1 MATFSAAGFGGSFVR
16 DWSLDLPAA
25 CEHGAGLCCE
35 VDGSTLCA
43 ECFRGCEGVEQCPGL
58 FMGLLKL
65 ASPVPVGHKFL
76 IGWYRA
82 AKVTGRYNFLE
93 LLQHPAFAQLRVV
106 DARLAIEEASVFFS
120 TDHAS
125 AKRFPGARFALTPV
139 YASAWVASP
148 AANSLVVT
156 VDQEQDGFCWLKL
169 LPPDRRE
176 AGLRLYYNHY
186 REQRTGWLSKT
197 GLRLWLGDLGLGINA
212 DSGALKFH
220 IMRSSPQRAWHITT
234 RSCKLKSYYVCDIS
248 EADWSCLPSGNY
260 GGYNPPGDGACGYR
274 CLAYMNGA
282 TAVSA
287 GCSSDL
293 WCDDE
298 LAYRVF
304 QLSPTFT
311 VTIPGGRVCPN
322 ARYVMI
328 CDKQH
333 WRVKRAK
340 GVGLCLDENC
350 FRGTCDCQRRS
361 GPPPAPVSASVL
373 DHILEAATFGN
384 VRVATTEETQR
395 PIPAPRTQPSP
406 TPPKDVGKEPV
417 VTPPVPKPRTKF
429 TKPSP
434 AQVPTPAPRTR
445 PQSAP
450 AQETS
455 ANAAAAPGTAPKWR
469 VTKTV
474 YDAAERF
481 QTELVHRARF
491 VGDTLVQ
498 ALPLKA
504 PAVQRYSMTL
514 KMMRS
519 RFSWHCD
526 TWHPLAVIACLLP
539 IWPSLALL
547 VSLAIGLVP
556 SIGNNV
562 VLVALLVSSANYVAS
577 MDHQCEGAACLS
589 LLEEEHYYRAVR
601 WRPITGALS
610 LLLNLLGQVGYV
622 ARSTFDAAYV
632 PCTVFDLCSFAILY
646 LCRNRCWRCFGR
658 CVRVGP
664 ATHVLGSTGQR
675 VSKLALIDLCDH
687 FSKPATDIVGMATG
701 WSGCYT
707 GTAPMERQCATT
719 VDPHSFDQK
728 KAGAIVYLT
737 PPVNSGSAL
746 QCLNVMWKRPIGSTV
761 LGEQTGAVVTA
772 VKSISFPPP
781 CCVSTTLPTRPG
793 VTVVDHALYN
803 RLTASG
809 VDPALLRVG
818 QGDFLKLNPG
828 FRLIG
833 GWIYGVCYF
842 VLVTLSTF
850 TCLPIKCGIGTRDP
864 FCRRVFSVP
873 VIKTQ
878 EHCHAGM
885 CASAEGISLDSLGLT
900 QLQSYW
906 IAAVTCGLVV
916 LLVCHRLAIS
926 ALDLLTLAS
935 PLVLLV
941 FPWAAVGL
949 LLACSLAG
957 ATVKIQLLAT
967 LFINLFFP
975 QATLVTMGY
984 WACVAAL
991 AVYSLM
997 GLRVKVN
1004 VPMCVTPAHFLLLAR
1019 SAGQTREQMLRVS
1032 AAAPANSL
1040 LGVAR
1045 DCYVTGST
1053 RLYIPKEGGMV
1064 FEGLFRSPKARG
1076 NVGFVAGSSY
1086 GTGSVWS
1093 RNNEVVVLTASHV
1106 VGRADMATLK
1116 IGDTM
1121 LTLTFKKNGD
1131 FAEAVTTQ
1139 AELPGNWPPL
1149 TFAQPTTGPASWCT
1163 ATGDEEGL
1171 LSGEVCLAWTT
1182 SGDSGS
1188 AVVQGDAV
1196 VGVHTGSNT
1205 SGVAYVT
1212 TPGGKLLGADTVT
1225 LSSLSKHFTGPLTR
1239 IPKDIPDNIIADVDA
1254 VPRSLAMLIDGLSNR
1269 ESSLSGP
1276 QLLLIACFM
1285 WSYLN
1290 QPTFLPYVLGFF
1302 AANFFLPK
1310 SIGRPVVTGLLWL
1323 CCLFTPLSMRLCLF
1337 HLVCATVT
1345 GNVVSLWFYITAAG
1359 TSYLSEMW
1367 FGGYPTMLFVPR
1379 FLVYQFPG
1387 WAIGIVL
1394 AVCSITMLAAA
1405 LGHTL
1410 LLDVFSASGRFDRTF
1425 MMKYFLEGG
1434 VKESVTASVTRAYG
1448 KPITQESLTATLA
1461 ALTDDDF
1468 QFLSD
1473 VLDCR
1478 VVRSAMNL
1486 RAALTSFQVAQYRNI
1501 LNASL
1506 QVDRDAARSRR
1517 LMAKLADFA
1526 VEQEVSAGDRV
1537 VVIDGLDRMA
1547 HFKDDLVLVPLTT
1560 KVVGGSR
1567 CTICDVVKEEANDTP
1582 AKPVPSRR
1590 RRKGLPKG
1598 AQLEWDRHQ
1607 EEKRSAGDDDF
1618 AVSNDY
1624 VKRVP
1629 KYWDPNDTRG
1639 TTVKIAGTTY
1649 QKVVDYSGN
1658 VHYVEHQEDLVDYVL
1673 GKGSYECLDQDKVL
1687 DLTNMLKVDPTELS
1701 AKDKAKARQL
1711 AHLLLD
1717 LANPVEA
1724 VNQLNLRA
1732 PHIFPGDVGRRTFA
1746 DSKDKGFVALHS
1758 RTMFL
1763 AARDFLFN
1771 IKFVCDDEFTKTP
1784 KDTLLGYVRACPGY
1798 WFIFRRTHR
1807 SLIDAYW
1814 DSMECVYA
1822 LPTISDY
1829 DVSPGDVA
1837 VTGERWDFE
1846 SPGGGR
1852 AKRLTADLVHAFQG
1866 FHGASYAYDDKVA
1879 AAVKGDPYRSDGVL
1893 YNTRWGNIPYSVP
1906 TNALEATAC
1915 YRAGCEA
1922 VTDGTNV
1929 VATIGP
1935 FPEQQPIPDIPKSV
1949 LDNCADISCDAF
1961 IAPAAEAALC
1971 SDLEKYNLSTQG
1983 FVLPSVFSMVR
1994 AYLKEEIGDAP
2005 PLYLPSTVPSKNSQ
2019 AGINGAEFPTKSL
2032 QSYCLIDDM
2041 VSKSM
2046 NSNLQ
2051 TATMATCKRQYC
2063 SKYKIRSILG
2073 TNNYIGLGLRACLS
2087 GVTAAF
2093 QKAGKDGS
2101 PIYLGKSKFDPI
2113 PSPDK
2118 YCLETD
2124 LESCDRSTP
2133 ALVRWFAT
2141 NLIFELAGQPELV
2154 HSYVLNC
2161 CHDLVVAGSVAFTKR
2176 GGLSSGDPITSI
2188 SNTIYSLVLYTQ
2200 HMLLCGLEGYF
2211 PEIAEKYLDGSLG
2224 LRDMFKYVRV
2234 YIYSDDVVLTTPN
2247 QHYAASFDRWVPH
2260 LQALLGFKVDP
2271 KKTVNTSAP
2280 SFLGCRFKQVG
2291 DKCYLASLQ
2300 DRVTRSLL
2308 YHIGAKNPSEYY
2320 EAAVSIFKD
2329 SIICCDED
2337 WWVDLYR
2344 RISDAARTDG
2354 VEFPTIETLTSFRT
2368 KQYESA
2374 VCTVCGAAPVAKSAC
2389 GGWFCGN
2396 CVPYHVGHCHT
2407 TSLFANC
2414 GHDIMYRATYCTMC
2428 EGSPKQMV
2436 PKVPHPILDHL
2447 LCHIDYGSKEELTL
2461 VVADGR
2467 TSSPPGRYKVGHK
2480 VVAVVADVGGN
2491 IVFGCGPGSH
2501 TAVPLQD
2508 TLKGVV
2514 VNKALKNAAASEY
2527 VEGPPGSGKT
2537 FHLVKDV
2544 LAVVGSATLVV
2555 PTHASMLDC
2564 INKLKQA
2571 GADPYFVVPK
2581 YTVLDF
2587 PRPGSG
2593 NITVRLPQVGTSEGE
2608 TFVDEVAYFSPV
2620 DLARILTQGRVKG
2633 YGDLNQLG
2641 CVGPASVP
2649 RDLWLRHFAS
2659 LEPLRV
2665 CHRFGAAV
2673 CDLIKGIYP
2682 YYEPAPHTT
2691 KVVFVPNPDFEKGVV
2706 ITAYHKDRGLGHRT
2720 IDSIQGCT
2728 FPVVTL
2734 RLPTPQS
2741 LTRPR
2746 AVVAVTRAS
2755 RELYIYDP
2763 FDQLS
2768 GLLKFTKEAE
2778 AQDLIHGP
2786 PTASHLGQEIDLW
2799 SNEGLEY
2806 YKEVNLLYTHV
2817 PIKDGV
2823 IHSYPNCGPACGW
2836 EKQSSKISCL
2846 PRVAQNLGYH
2856 YSPDLPGFCPIPKE
2870 LAEHWP
2876 VVSND
2881 KYPNC
2886 LQITLQRVCE
2896 LSKPCSAGYMVGQ
2909 SVFTQTPG
2917 VTSYWL
2923 TEWVDG
2929 KARALPDSL
2938 FSSGRFET
2946 NCRAFLD
2953 EAEEKFAAAHPHA
2966 CLGEITK
2973 STVGGSHFIFSQYLP
2988 PLLPA
2993 SAVAL
2998 VGASLAGKA
3007 AKAAC
3012 SVVDV
3017 YAPSFE
3023 PYLHPETLSRVYKIM
3038 IDFKPCRLMVWR
3050 DATFYVQE
3058 GVDAVTSALAA
3069 VSKLIKVP
3077 ANEPVSFHI
3086 ASGYRTNALVAPQ
3099 AKISIGAYAAEWALS
3114 TEPPPAGYAIVRR
3127 YIVKRLLSST
3137 EVFLCRRGVVSSTSV
3152 QTICALEGCK
3162 PLFNFL
3168 QIGSTIG
3175 PV

>member
-1 MATFSAAGFGGSFVR
+1 MATFSATGFGGSFVR

-106 DARLAIEEASVFFS
+106 DARLAIEEASVFIS

-139 YASAWVASP
+139 YANPWVVSP
-148 AANSLVVT
+148 AANSLIVT
-156 VDQEQDGFCWLKL
+156 IDQEQDGFCWLKL

-197 GLRLWLGDLGLGINA
+197 GLRLWLGDLGLGINSS
-212 DSGALKFH
+212 SGVLKFH

-248 EADWSCLPSGNY
+248 EADWSCLPAGNY

-274 CLAYMNGA
+274 CLAFMNGA

-340 GVGLCLDENC
+340 GVGLCLDEKC

-384 VRVATTEETQR
+384 VRVVATEEQQR
-395 PIPAPRTQPSP
+395 PVPAPRARHSVSP
-406 TPPKDVGKEPV
+406 PGDVKDTATV
-417 VTPPVPKPRTKF
+417 PPVPKPRTKLA
-429 TKPSP
+429 KPSP
-434 AQVPTPAPRTR
+434 VQAPTPAPRTR
-445 PQSAP
+445 PQDAVHSGLP
-450 AQETS
+450 KPEPPTGT
-455 ANAAAAPGTAPKWR
+455 AAAPASAPRWR
-469 VTKTV
+469 VAKTV
-474 YDAAERF
+474 YSSAERIR
-481 QTELVHRARF
+481 TELIHRAQSI
-491 VGDTLVQ
+491 GDSLVQ

-504 PAVQRYSMTL
+504 PAVQRYTMTL

-526 TWHPLAVIACLLP
+526 TWYPLVVIACLLP

-547 VSLAIGLVP
+547 VSFVIGLVP
-556 SIGNNV
+556 SVGNNV
-562 VLVALLVSSANYVAS
+562 VLTALLVSSANYVAA
-577 MDHQCEGAACLS
+577 MDHQCEGAACLA

-601 WRPITGALS
+601 WRPITGVLS
-610 LLLNLLGQVGYV
+610 LVLNLLGQVGYV

-687 FSKPATDIVGMATG
+687 FSKPSVDVVGMATG

-707 GTAPMERQCATT
+707 GSAAMERQCAST

-728 KAGAIVYLT
+728 KAGALVYLT

-772 VKSISFPPP
+772 VKSISFSPP

-833 GWIYGVCYF
+833 GWIYGMCYF
-842 VLVTLSTF
+842 VLVVVSTF

-873 VIKTQ
+873 VTKTQ

-957 ATVKIQLLAT
+957 ASLKMQLLAT
-967 LFINLFFP
+967 LFVNLFFP

-1019 SAGQTREQMLRVS
+1019 TAGQSREQMLRVS

-1045 DCYVTGST
+1045 DCYVTGTT

-1086 GTGSVWS
+1086 GTGSVWT
-1093 RNNEVVVLTASHV
+1093 RDNEVVVLTASHV
-1106 VGRADMATLK
+1106 VGRANMATLK

-1139 AELPGNWPPL
+1139 SELPGNWPQL
-1149 TFAQPTTGPASWCT
+1149 TYAQPTTGPASWCT

-1212 TPGGKLLGADTVT
+1212 TPSGKLLGADTVT
-1225 LSSLSKHFTGPLTR
+1225 LSSLSKHFTGPLSP

-1290 QPTFLPYVLGFF
+1290 QPAYLPYVLGFF

-1359 TSYLSEMW
+1359 SSYLAEMW

-1387 WAIGIVL
+1387 WTIGMVL
-1394 AVCSITMLAAA
+1394 VVCSITMLAAA

-1434 VKESVTASVTRAYG
+1434 VRESVTASVTRAYG

-1478 VVRSAMNL
+1478 AVRSAMNL

-1526 VEQEVSAGDRV
+1526 VEQEVTAGDRV
-1537 VVIDGLDRMA
+1537 VVIDGLDHMA
-1547 HFKDDLVLVPLTT
+1547 HFKGDLVLVPLTT

-1624 VKRVP
+1624 VKKVP
-1629 KYWDPNDTRG
+1629 KYWDPHDTRG

-1673 GKGSYECLDQDKVL
+1673 GKGSYEGLDQDKVL

-1701 AKDKAKARQL
+1701 TKDKAKARQL

-1724 VNQLNLRA
+1724 VNQLN
-1732 PHIFPGDVGRRTFA
+1732 
-1746 DSKDKGFVALHS
+1746 
-1758 RTMFL
+1758 
-1763 AARDFLFN
+1763 
-1771 IKFVCDDEFTKTP
+1771 
-1784 KDTLLGYVRACPGY
+1784 
-1798 WFIFRRTHR
+1798 
-1807 SLIDAYW
+1807 
-1814 DSMECVYA
+1814 
-1822 LPTISDY
+1822 
-1829 DVSPGDVA
+1829 
-1837 VTGERWDFE
+1837 
-1846 SPGGGR
+1846 
-1852 AKRLTADLVHAFQG
+1852 
-1866 FHGASYAYDDKVA
+1866 
-1879 AAVKGDPYRSDGVL
+1879 
-1893 YNTRWGNIPYSVP
+1893 
-1906 TNALEATAC
+1906 
-1915 YRAGCEA
+1915 
-1922 VTDGTNV
+1922 
-1929 VATIGP
+1929 
-1935 FPEQQPIPDIPKSV
+1935 
-1949 LDNCADISCDAF
+1949 
-1961 IAPAAEAALC
+1961 
-1971 SDLEKYNLSTQG
+1971 
-1983 FVLPSVFSMVR
+1983 
-1994 AYLKEEIGDAP
+1994 
-2005 PLYLPSTVPSKNSQ
+2005 
-2019 AGINGAEFPTKSL
+2019 
-2032 QSYCLIDDM
+2032 
-2041 VSKSM
+2041 
-2046 NSNLQ
+2046 
-2051 TATMATCKRQYC
+2051 
-2063 SKYKIRSILG
+2063 
-2073 TNNYIGLGLRACLS
+2073 
-2087 GVTAAF
+2087 
-2093 QKAGKDGS
+2093 
-2101 PIYLGKSKFDPI
+2101 
-2113 PSPDK
+2113 
-2118 YCLETD
+2118 
-2124 LESCDRSTP
+2124 
-2133 ALVRWFAT
+2133 
-2141 NLIFELAGQPELV
+2141 
-2154 HSYVLNC
+2154 
-2161 CHDLVVAGSVAFTKR
+2161 
-2176 GGLSSGDPITSI
+2176 
-2188 SNTIYSLVLYTQ
+2188 
-2200 HMLLCGLEGYF
+2200 
-2211 PEIAEKYLDGSLG
+2211 
-2224 LRDMFKYVRV
+2224 
-2234 YIYSDDVVLTTPN
+2234 
-2247 QHYAASFDRWVPH
+2247 
-2260 LQALLGFKVDP
+2260 
-2271 KKTVNTSAP
+2271 
-2280 SFLGCRFKQVG
+2280 
-2291 DKCYLASLQ
+2291 
-2300 DRVTRSLL
+2300 
-2308 YHIGAKNPSEYY
+2308 
-2320 EAAVSIFKD
+2320 
-2329 SIICCDED
+2329 
-2337 WWVDLYR
+2337 
-2344 RISDAARTDG
+2344 
-2354 VEFPTIETLTSFRT
+2354 
-2368 KQYESA
+2368 
-2374 VCTVCGAAPVAKSAC
+2374 
-2389 GGWFCGN
+2389 
-2396 CVPYHVGHCHT
+2396 
-2407 TSLFANC
+2407 
-2414 GHDIMYRATYCTMC
+2414 
-2428 EGSPKQMV
+2428 
-2436 PKVPHPILDHL
+2436 
-2447 LCHIDYGSKEELTL
+2447 
-2461 VVADGR
+2461 
-2467 TSSPPGRYKVGHK
+2467 
-2480 VVAVVADVGGN
+2480 
-2491 IVFGCGPGSH
+2491 
-2501 TAVPLQD
+2501 
-2508 TLKGVV
+2508 
-2514 VNKALKNAAASEY
+2514 
-2527 VEGPPGSGKT
+2527 
-2537 FHLVKDV
+2537 
-2544 LAVVGSATLVV
+2544 
-2555 PTHASMLDC
+2555 
-2564 INKLKQA
+2564 
-2571 GADPYFVVPK
+2571 
-2581 YTVLDF
+2581 
-2587 PRPGSG
+2587 
-2593 NITVRLPQVGTSEGE
+2593 
-2608 TFVDEVAYFSPV
+2608 
-2620 DLARILTQGRVKG
+2620 
-2633 YGDLNQLG
+2633 
-2641 CVGPASVP
+2641 
-2649 RDLWLRHFAS
+2649 
-2659 LEPLRV
+2659 
-2665 CHRFGAAV
+2665 
-2673 CDLIKGIYP
+2673 
-2682 YYEPAPHTT
+2682 
-2691 KVVFVPNPDFEKGVV
+2691 
-2706 ITAYHKDRGLGHRT
+2706 
-2720 IDSIQGCT
+2720 
-2728 FPVVTL
+2728 
-2734 RLPTPQS
+2734 
-2741 LTRPR
+2741 
-2746 AVVAVTRAS
+2746 
-2755 RELYIYDP
+2755 
-2763 FDQLS
+2763 
-2768 GLLKFTKEAE
+2768 
-2778 AQDLIHGP
+2778 
-2786 PTASHLGQEIDLW
+2786 
-2799 SNEGLEY
+2799 
-2806 YKEVNLLYTHV
+2806 
-2817 PIKDGV
+2817 
-2823 IHSYPNCGPACGW
+2823 
-2836 EKQSSKISCL
+2836 
-2846 PRVAQNLGYH
+2846 
-2856 YSPDLPGFCPIPKE
+2856 
-2870 LAEHWP
+2870 
-2876 VVSND
+2876 
-2881 KYPNC
+2881 
-2886 LQITLQRVCE
+2886 
-2896 LSKPCSAGYMVGQ
+2896 
-2909 SVFTQTPG
+2909 
-2917 VTSYWL
+2917 
-2923 TEWVDG
+2923 
-2929 KARALPDSL
+2929 
-2938 FSSGRFET
+2938 
-2946 NCRAFLD
+2946 
-2953 EAEEKFAAAHPHA
+2953 
-2966 CLGEITK
+2966 
-2973 STVGGSHFIFSQYLP
+2973 
-2988 PLLPA
+2988 
-2993 SAVAL
+2993 
-2998 VGASLAGKA
+2998 
-3007 AKAAC
+3007 
-3012 SVVDV
+3012 
-3017 YAPSFE
+3017 
-3023 PYLHPETLSRVYKIM
+3023 
-3038 IDFKPCRLMVWR
+3038 
-3050 DATFYVQE
+3050 
-3058 GVDAVTSALAA
+3058 
-3069 VSKLIKVP
+3069 
-3077 ANEPVSFHI
+3077 
-3086 ASGYRTNALVAPQ
+3086 
-3099 AKISIGAYAAEWALS
+3099 
-3114 TEPPPAGYAIVRR
+3114 
-3127 YIVKRLLSST
+3127 
-3137 EVFLCRRGVVSSTSV
+3137 
-3152 QTICALEGCK
+3152 
-3162 PLFNFL
+3162 
-3168 QIGSTIG
+3168 
-3175 PV
+3175 